1 MQINRDVCIS
11 VQNRVLRFE
20 NPELGKEKNI
30 DTFLSFNH
38 ACLLIDTNRYNSGA
52 LMKKKER
59 WISTPAHTPLTKSH
73 DYIKSNISNT
83 TEIIIDR

>member
-52 LMKKKER
+52 LMKKRKVDQHPSPYTTDKEPR
-59 WISTPAHTPLTKSH
+59 LHQVQYFK
-73 DYIKSNISNT
+73 YN
-83 TEIIIDR
+83 